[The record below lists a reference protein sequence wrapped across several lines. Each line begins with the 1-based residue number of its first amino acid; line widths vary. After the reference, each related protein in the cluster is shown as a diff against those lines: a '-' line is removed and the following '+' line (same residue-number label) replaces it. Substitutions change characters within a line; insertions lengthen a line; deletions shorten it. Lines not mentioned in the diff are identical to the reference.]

1 MDQRGGSIMSAKFD
15 IFMRLPDGHPIWIR
29 AAESLEEARRLLQQ
43 FASSAPGDYF
53 IFDSRNAQVIAA

>member
-1 MDQRGGSIMSAKFD
+1 MMSAKFD

-29 AAESLEEARRLLQQ
+29 AAENLEEAKRLLKQ

-53 IFDSRNAQVIAA
+53 IFDSRNGQVVTA